1 MITIPAALVFVLLPG
16 GITLL
21 FGGKAGGIK
30 GKVIQVSAV
39 AVASGLALLLAYL
52 LLGSSVTV
60 YEYLLVE
67 SIAAAAVTMFWVGI
81 RDKDF
86 SMTRVLKLVCLICM
100 IVAVYS
106 ILTYGQTL
114 IHGDTATASLLTKAQ
129 LKYGQFFP
137 ENWYYVNGDI
147 WVISLQLFVAPFVVL
162 LKDQSLA
169 RVLGSALL
177 ITVTAWV
184 MYLHSKKAYGNES
197 WVLAVPLLFVFLAG
211 DRDMIL
217 YQAAYTL
224 EMVYLIAG
232 AVLAFRIYE
241 GACKTR
247 DYVLICIF
255 LVASIVSGIRYVAE
269 ILLPLWLTCMVLNY
283 LMMRNREQLD
293 WMQAWKEWTRL
304 TFAIFVPAV
313 IGLVG
318 YVYLNSTLNMIDTAK
333 NSLALV
339 STLEDCM
346 ENVRHYVIGMFKCFG
361 FRGGARLISLNGLWS
376 MCSVIMCSIVVFVV
390 PVLQARKIKQES
402 AYVKFMFTFGMIH
415 NLVMFTVTVFLEG
428 KNLTRYLLTSVFV
441 WILISA
447 RYIYVYWINQKHF
460 EKIVWTGLFTIASI
474 LGCTVLGAHSVKWE
488 KHLEEKMTVVSV
500 LREKGLTKGY
510 ADFWEAYAY
519 EIYSDFELRFGGL
532 NTDED
537 DFSAHFWLTDGAV
550 FTPEETNTF
559 LLLTEEENQQYSP
572 ILSDKFEKPIDYFEF
587 NGNHVYVYDYD
598 IAVDMI

>member
-1 MITIPAALVFVLLPG
+1 MITIPSAFALVLLPG
-16 GITLL
+16 CIALL
-21 FGGKAGGIK
+21 FGGKTGGIK

-67 SIAAAAVTMFWVGI
+67 SIAAAAVTMFWVGV
-81 RDKDF
+81 RDKDV
-86 SMTRVLKLVCLICM
+86 SVARALKLVCLVCM
-100 IVAVYS
+100 IVVVYS
-106 ILTYGQTL
+106 ILPHGQTL

-147 WVISLQLFVAPFVVL
+147 WVISSQLFVAPFVVL

-224 EMVYLIAG
+224 QMVDMIVG
-232 AVLAFRIYE
+232 AVLAFRIYG
-241 GACKTR
+241 GACKKR
-247 DYVLICIF
+247 DYVLLCIF
-255 LVASIVSGIRYVAE
+255 VVALMAAGVRYLAE
-269 ILLPLWLTCMVLNY
+269 TILPLWLTCMVMNY
-283 LMMRNREQLD
+283 LEVRNREYPEWNLV
-293 WMQAWKEWTRL
+293 WKEWTRL
-304 TFAIFVPAV
+304 TLAV
-313 IGLVG
+313 IAPAAVGLAIHI
-318 YVYLNSTLNMIDTAK
+318 YLNSTLNMVNTAQ
-333 NSLALV
+333 NSLVLV
-339 STLEDCM
+339 SSLRDCM
-346 ENVRHYVIGMFKCFG
+346 ENVRQYVIGMFDCFG
-361 FRGGARLISLNGLWS
+361 FRGGARLVSLNGIWS
-376 MCSVIMCSIVVFVV
+376 MCSAVMCSIVVFVV
-390 PVLQARKIKQES
+390 PVLQARKLKQES
-402 AYVKFMFTFGMIH
+402 AYVQFVFAFGVIH
-415 NLVMFTVTVFLEG
+415 NLIMFVLTVFLVG
-428 KNLTRYLLTSVFV
+428 KDEPRYLLSSVFV

-460 EKIVWTGLFTIASI
+460 EKIIWTGLFTVASI
-474 LGCTVLGAHSVKWE
+474 LGCAALGAHSIEWE
-488 KHLEEKMTVVSV
+488 KHLEDKMAVVSV
-500 LREKGLTKGY
+500 LQEKGLTKGY
-510 ADFWEAYAY
+510 GSFWDVCGY

-532 NTDED
+532 DTDAD
-537 DFSAHFWLTDGAV
+537 DLVAYFWLTDGAV
-550 FTPEETNTF
+550 FTPEETDTF
-559 LLLTEEENQQYSP
+559 LLLTEEENQKYSP